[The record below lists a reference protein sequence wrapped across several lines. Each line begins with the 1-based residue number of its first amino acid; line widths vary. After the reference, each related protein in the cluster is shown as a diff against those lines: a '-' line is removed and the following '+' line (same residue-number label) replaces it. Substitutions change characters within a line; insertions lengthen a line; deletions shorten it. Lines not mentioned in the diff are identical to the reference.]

1 MSNKTTEQR
10 FVVQRKSWHDYFMDI
25 AKLVATRSTCDR
37 KHVGAVVVRDK
48 VVLTTGYNGSITG
61 TPHCNDDGHL
71 MIDDHCVRTVHAEMN
86 AIAQAAKN
94 GITIRNANLYVT
106 ARPCWNC
113 FKVITNAG
121 IERIYYEEEYRPDE
135 NITENLKYT
144 DVRLIKWS
152 KE

>member
-1 MSNKTTEQR
+1 MNDKTIEQR
-10 FVVQRKSWHDYFMDI
+10 FIVQRKSWHDYFMDI

-37 KHVGAVVVRDK
+37 KHVGAVIVRDR
-48 VVLTTGYNGSITG
+48 VVLTTGYNGSISG

-94 GITIRNANLYVT
+94 GIMIAGANLYVT

-113 FKVITNAG
+113 FKVIANTG
-121 IERIYYEEEYRPDE
+121 IEKIYYEEEYRPDE

-144 DVRLIKWS
+144 NIKLIKWS